1 MHVALLGV
9 PPRALAA
16 VSILGRRASI
26 LLLAIILI
34 VRAMLRATL
43 LYCVAAARW
52 DMLERLSQALAVC
65 VQNVLKS
72 VCELATVGVVRGS
85 GTMSPER
92 HQIIFS
98 IILYSKSRS

>member
-1 MHVALLGV
+1 MYVALLGV

-34 VRAMLRATL
+34 VRAMLRAPL
-43 LYCVAAARW
+43 LCYVAAARW

-98 IILYSKSRS
+98 IILQSRS